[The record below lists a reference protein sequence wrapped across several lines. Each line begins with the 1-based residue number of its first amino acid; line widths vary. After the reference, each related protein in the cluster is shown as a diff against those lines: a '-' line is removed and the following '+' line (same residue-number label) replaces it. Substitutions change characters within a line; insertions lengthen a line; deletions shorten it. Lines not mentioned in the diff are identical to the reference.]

1 MSSIAGLVGVAIVGV
16 RWGGCV
22 CDAGARKPEFD
33 VGIRGEY
40 ALRGGEREGE
50 WGGLGDGD
58 GGIFPF
64 PGYAGTG
71 DGAYIGGGTN
81 DAFTL
86 PGPVE
91 PPPTSIAACRSL
103 A

>member
-16 RWGGCV
+16 RWRVGVCGGVRKLEFGEGWRECALCGV
-22 CDAGARKPEFD
+22 EWDGESGGSRDSEGSTFLLPGDEGA
-33 VGIRGEY
+33 
-40 ALRGGEREGE
+40 A
-50 WGGLGDGD
+50 
-58 GGIFPF
+58 
-64 PGYAGTG
+64 

-86 PGPVE
+86 PGLVE
-91 PPPTSIAACRSL
+91 PLPPTSIAACRSL